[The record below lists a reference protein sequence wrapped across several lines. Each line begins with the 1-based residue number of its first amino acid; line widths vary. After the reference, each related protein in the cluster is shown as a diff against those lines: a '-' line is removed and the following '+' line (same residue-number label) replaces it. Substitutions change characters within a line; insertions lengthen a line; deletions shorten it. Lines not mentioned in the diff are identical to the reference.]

1 MNVENFGKGFS
12 LISPSRTS
20 DPFVTVWNVKKRSGD
35 KNSLSRDMNFIY
47 MRSFPLDCRI
57 DIEFVSFRFLF
68 DYRR

>member
-1 MNVENFGKGFS
+1 MGVPFTIFLEGK
-12 LISPSRTS
+12 T
-20 DPFVTVWNVKKRSGD
+20 VTVWNVKKRSGD